1 MKKTSD
7 VMRARNLEIYQRR
20 KSGESYQS
28 IAAMFGL
35 SRTWVIKICYRER
48 KLEFQ
53 PTRQEEERPQRLE
66 NTDLYLLLVRDHPVI
81 RSSGKESAIPLQAY
95 HCLYRQWLKSRSGE
109 EDYPTIDFLLSLQD
123 EQIRNM
129 HRVGPAIYDYLLL
142 IKQEL
147 VNN

>member
-7 VMRARNLEIYQRR
+7 VMRARNFEIYQRR

-28 IAAMFGL
+28 
-35 SRTWVIKICYRER
+35 
-48 KLEFQ
+48 
-53 PTRQEEERPQRLE
+53 
-66 NTDLYLLLVRDHPVI
+66 
-81 RSSGKESAIPLQAY
+81 GKASAIPLQAY